1 MARINTENADM
12 TVPRK
17 PERILTDDELGVVSS
32 GLLPVVTNA
41 SEDWTDETRKLAKP
55 VPMPKVILKQATARP
70 TVAGDS
76 KTTVG

>member
-1 MARINTENADM
+1 M

-17 PERILTDDELGVVSS
+17 PDRLLTDDELGVVSS
-32 GLLPVVTNA
+32 GLLPLVTDA

-55 VPMPKVILKQATARP
+55 VPMPKVILKQATAQP
-70 TVAGDS
+70 TVPGDS